1 MKRSSKSTIT
11 TLLILLLLSSVRT
24 LTFALPPG
32 WGDAGAYGPGDNE
45 GYRIAENEDG
55 GQCRYLPGGAE
66 EPECDPGEPPC
77 IPHACTPPPCPT
89 NTTKY
94 DTGYFTNHVVSCDK
108 GCGESERNNCYE
120 IPTTCNPEYEN
131 CEDPYLYSLQ
141 SEVVFQPLQTTNKM
155 GYTSTTYSG
164 LELNNPVGVEA
175 KYWSTVDNNKLEA
188 IYFWMA
194 KEETAAPGLT
204 GGTNTEICI
213 EFGVRRLP
221 SGEWELICTKTKS
234 VPPTKAPGIE
244 WIYNQSTTAGKTI
257 SNGSWGFMVRK
268 VNGSWSEVYVPL
280 VTNTKTYWAKIGNV
294 GATFTIHSP
303 SGKPLVNISDLKIS
317 QTNKVISNFRITF
330 LNEQSGVSNYEKVSE
345 GIYYAYTMVN
355 DEFGFTPWDNYTSE
369 EIRNKLGYKPNQIRL
384 TDQWKKG
391 PSWGV
396 DLTRPTVSR
405 LQTIIPSSTRLAL
418 DWEGQDSESEISYA
432 VGNVFRLRDAL
443 VKNSPIIYPS
453 GSGRTFTLNFQSDSD
468 VLGKING
475 SNVLWQV
482 ANVKSRLEDM
492 DLVDNRGGYMDFYVT
507 VFDKGGNHIT
517 QNLRFKLGE
526 WIQTKG
532 GFFYSKKGAY
542 LDTRRIN
549 PGVWTERQLFDK
561 YGFKENEVDLG
572 TELIAGD
579 VQRQSTLAIV
589 NYLNQSGVFRG
600 INYVGYRKSDVYYE
614 YMDKLQDVKKEKYE
628 KITVANLSGNLTDHC
643 FDKDKCKNSIVVN
656 VVDGNLTLNSGF
668 QCDTKSVMLINGNI
682 YVNPDITNMDNRSAC
697 VFIAKDN
704 VFIKEGIHKSG
715 SSIGF
720 DQVEGYFLAN
730 GTIKIE
736 KENKPA
742 SDRTDGLII
751 EGGIVSFGTDPA
763 ENASIMLKR
772 ELHLAD
778 RHPYPVLNIVHH
790 AKYGKLMQNLFGGDR
805 LVFKTEI
812 GFKQF

>member
-1 MKRSSKSTIT
+1 M
-11 TLLILLLLSSVRT
+11 LLTSFLLSFVGVSA
-24 LTFALPPG
+24 FAG
-32 WGDAGAYGPGDNE
+32 WKPAGEYGPGDNE
-45 GYRIAENEDG
+45 GYQIGERDDG
-55 GQCRYLPGGAE
+55 QLCRVVNGELDCGGG
-66 EPECDPGEPPC
+66 GEPPC
-77 IPHACTPPPCPT
+77 VPHACTPPACPSQ
-89 NTTKY
+89 TTKY
-94 DTGYFTNHVVSCDK
+94 DTGYFTNHVVTCDK
-108 GCGESERNNCYE
+108 GCGQSERNNCYE
-120 IPTTCNPEYEN
+120 IPTTCDPEYEN
-131 CEDPYLYSLQ
+131 CEDPYLSSLQ

-164 LELNNPVGVEA
+164 MELNNPVGVEA
-175 KYWSTVDNNKLEA
+175 RYWSTVDNNKLEA

-194 KEETAAPGLT
+194 KDGESAPGLAGST
-204 GGTNTEICI
+204 NASVRGYSPMEYWIVERRDGGWVMSFAGGSPTINT
-213 EFGVRRLP
+213 
-221 SGEWELICTKTKS
+221 K
-234 VPPTKAPGIE
+234 GIE
-244 WIYNQSTTAGKTI
+244 WIYNQPVTAGKTI

-532 GFFYSKKGAY
+532 GFFYSKRGAY

-549 PGVWTERQLFDK
+549 LGVWTERQLFDK

-579 VQRQSTLAIV
+579 VQRQSALAMV

-668 QCDTKSVMLINGNI
+668 QCDTRSVMLVNGNI

-704 VFIKEGIHKSG
+704 VFIKEGTHKSG